1 MLKTKL
7 VALTGRARA
16 GKDHVASILGLPTL
30 SVAEP
35 LVEITE
41 AFLGSCDKNQPLHR
55 RFMQL
60 LGAWGR
66 GEVIKAPPT
75 LPSQED
81 VTAMIRAKPKVY
93 APKTCKEVRINWEDF
108 GKSPDFWLQI
118 AIAKAKKRINQE
130 GFNARIAICNVRFKN
145 ELVAF
150 QKLGFLHLHVICSEE
165 TLAKR
170 RGVGIDK
177 TNDNDITEAYAKKLD
192 KKMVGPQVIWNDP
205 HVPCPKD
212 MGYTPSVNLHRLAK
226 LSD

>member
-16 GKDHVASILGLPTL
+16 GKDHVASILELPTL

-41 AFLGSCDKNQPLHR
+41 AFLGSCDKNKPLHR

-66 GEVIKAPPT
+66 GEKIKSPQELPT
-75 LPSQED
+75 QED
-81 VTAMIRAKPKVY
+81 VTAMIHASPKVY
-93 APKTCKEVRINWEDF
+93 APKTYQEARIDWSEF
-108 GKSPDFWLQI
+108 GKRPDFWLQI
-118 AIAKAKKRINQE
+118 ALAKAKKRISKD
-130 GFNARIAICNVRFKN
+130 GFGTKIAVCNVRFEN
-145 ELVAF
+145 ELIAF
-150 QKLGFLHLHVICSEE
+150 QRLGFLHLHIMCSDQ
-165 TLAKR
+165 TLEKR

-177 TNDNDITEAYAKKLD
+177 TNDNDITEAFAKKLD
-192 KKMVGPQVIWNDP
+192 KTMVGPQVIWNDP
-205 HVPCPKD
+205 HMPCPKG

-226 LSD
+226 L